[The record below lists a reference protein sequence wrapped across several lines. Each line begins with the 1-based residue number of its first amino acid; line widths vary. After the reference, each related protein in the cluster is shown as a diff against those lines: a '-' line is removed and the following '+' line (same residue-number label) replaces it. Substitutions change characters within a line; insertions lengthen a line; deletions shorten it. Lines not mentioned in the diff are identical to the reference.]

1 MINFDL
7 MTEKI
12 IDESRFSGK
21 IAVVLGSGLGKITSQ
36 LKHSIS
42 IPYLSI
48 PHYPQTTVKGHP
60 GELVIGSID
69 NCSVLI
75 AKGRFH
81 YYEGYSFEEITIP
94 IHLFSRLGIKYLVIT
109 NSAGSMNMDLPP
121 GNFMI
126 ADSHMDCTYRN
137 DSNDPKI
144 YSQTNFHD
152 QELIKIA
159 QLSLQKLELKMNTG
173 TYCWTL
179 GPSYET
185 PAEIKNMQRMGGDAV
200 GMSTVPEIITAT
212 ELGIKTL
219 TLSCLTNFA
228 AGISKTPLSHEE
240 VVTNAKKFDKDFSN
254 LVIEIIKEISKNL

>member
-7 MTEKI
+7 MLEKI
-12 IDESRFSGK
+12 IDESSFSGE

-36 LKHSIS
+36 LNHSIS

-60 GELVIGSID
+60 GELAIGSID

-94 IHLFSRLGIKYLVIT
+94 IHLFSKLGIKYLIIT

-126 ADSHMDCTYRN
+126 ADSHIDWRGSRGKET
-137 DSNDPKI
+137 PKI
-144 YSQTNFHD
+144 
-152 QELIKIA
+152 IKNRECRPECVGG
-159 QLSLQKLELKMNTG
+159 S
-173 TYCWTL
+173 
-179 GPSYET
+179 GPSGQ
-185 PAEIKNMQRMGGDAV
+185 PDK
-200 GMSTVPEIITAT
+200 
-212 ELGIKTL
+212 
-219 TLSCLTNFA
+219 SCLNTVDSILN
-228 AGISKTPLSHEE
+228 
-240 VVTNAKKFDKDFSN
+240 
-254 LVIEIIKEISKNL
+254 